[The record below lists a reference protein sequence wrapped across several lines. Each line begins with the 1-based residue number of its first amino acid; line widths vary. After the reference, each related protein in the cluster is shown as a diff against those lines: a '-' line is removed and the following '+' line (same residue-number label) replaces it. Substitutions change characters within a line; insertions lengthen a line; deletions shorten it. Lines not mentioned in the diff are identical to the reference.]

1 MREKSVEDL
10 AFESFSI
17 TVPMVR
23 FHEVNDPCGGANR
36 TKNDD
41 GAVTNDDTDG
51 KDEVR
56 NAASEEPAVVNSE
69 AGERTVALSITPE
82 PPYKKHPH
90 IVTR

>member
-1 MREKSVEDL
+1 
-10 AFESFSI
+10 
-17 TVPMVR
+17 MVR